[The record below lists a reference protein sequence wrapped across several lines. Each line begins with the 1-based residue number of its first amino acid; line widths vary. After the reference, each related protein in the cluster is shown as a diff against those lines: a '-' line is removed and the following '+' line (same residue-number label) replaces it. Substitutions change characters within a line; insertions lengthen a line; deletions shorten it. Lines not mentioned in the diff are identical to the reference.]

1 MSTAIV
7 ANCVQFKTGQGKRG
21 PWTLYKV
28 TTTDGQEPTGFDF
41 VNNGETIEVTQT
53 QNGQYVNL
61 NYAKV
66 DPAAVQQAPVAA
78 PAAAP
83 VAYQPPAAQ
92 PAAAP
97 VAAPAPATSA
107 DPRALKLLV
116 LIAQQMGVDQTR
128 VANILDGKE

>member
-1 MSTAIV
+1 MAQAIV

-41 VNNGETIEVTQT
+41 VNNGEAIEVTQT

-66 DPAAVQQAPVAA
+66 DPSAVQQAA

-83 VAYQPPAAQ
+83 AAYQPPAAQ
-92 PAAAP
+92 PAATP

>member
-1 MSTAIV
+1 MAQAIV

-66 DPAAVQQAPVAA
+66 DPTAVQQAPAAA
-78 PAAAP
+78 PA
-83 VAYQPPAAQ
+83 PAAQ
-92 PAAAP
+92 PAYQPPTAQPA
-97 VAAPAPATSA
+97 AAPAPATSA

>member
-1 MSTAIV
+1 M
-7 ANCVQFKTGQGKRG
+7 Q
-21 PWTLYKV
+21 
-28 TTTDGQEPTGFDF
+28 
-41 VNNGETIEVTQT
+41 NGETIEVTQT

-66 DPAAVQQAPVAA
+66 DPAAVQQAPAAA
-78 PAAAP
+78 PA
-83 VAYQPPAAQ
+83 PAAQ
-92 PAAAP
+92 PAYQAPAAQP
-97 VAAPAPATSA
+97 VAAPATTA

>member
-7 ANCVQFKTGQGKRG
+7 ANCVQFKTGTGKRG

-41 VNNGETIEVTQT
+41 VQNGETIEITQT

-66 DPAAVQQAPVAA
+66 DPAAVQQAA

-83 VAYQPPAAQ
+83 APAPAAYQAPAAQ
-92 PAAAP
+92 PA
-97 VAAPAPATSA
+97 AAPAPATSA

>member
-1 MSTAIV
+1 MAQAIV

-66 DPAAVQQAPVAA
+66 DPAAVQQAPAAA
-78 PAAAP
+78 PAPAAQP
-83 VAYQPPAAQ
+83 AYQP

>member
-7 ANCVQFKTGQGKRG
+7 ANCVQFKTGTGKRG

-41 VNNGETIEVTQT
+41 VQNGETIEITQT

-66 DPAAVQQAPVAA
+66 DPAAVQQAAPAAAPAPAQAPYQAPAAQPVAA
-78 PAAAP
+78 PA
-83 VAYQPPAAQ
+83 PA
-92 PAAAP
+92 
-97 VAAPAPATSA
+97 APATSA